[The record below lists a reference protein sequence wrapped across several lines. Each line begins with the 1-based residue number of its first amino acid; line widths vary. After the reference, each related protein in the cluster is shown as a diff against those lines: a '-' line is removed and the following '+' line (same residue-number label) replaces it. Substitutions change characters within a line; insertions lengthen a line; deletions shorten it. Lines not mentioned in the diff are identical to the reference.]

1 MIRYQDYL
9 EKQLSKFCN
18 HLFNIVIW
26 TGDGFARWICANKN
40 VENRATMAGNAIP
53 VTGCGKYD
61 LVVLDEVIR
70 LIQDKPEKIELI
82 LTGRYA
88 DARLG
93 SFAGLD

>member
-1 MIRYQDYL
+1 
-9 EKQLSKFCN
+9 
-18 HLFNIVIW
+18 
-26 TGDGFARWICANKN
+26 
-40 VENRATMAGNAIP
+40 MAGNAIP